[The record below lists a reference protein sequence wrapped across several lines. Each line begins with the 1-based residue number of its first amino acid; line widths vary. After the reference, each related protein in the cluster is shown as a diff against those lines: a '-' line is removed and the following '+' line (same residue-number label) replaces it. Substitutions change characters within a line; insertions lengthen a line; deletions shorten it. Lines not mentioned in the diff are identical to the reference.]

1 MMVLMKALII
11 GEKQYTR
18 GLIKQALED
27 FPTVSVEGEAVTL
40 DTGLRLIEQLK
51 TTVVFLDLGDDVDRY
66 FSFVEK
72 VNELCP
78 NACVIV
84 TSEKDSRELIIR
96 ALRSG
101 ASDYLMFPLRH
112 DEIERAIAKVG
123 RAIEA
128 TSTGHAGLGKVISI
142 FNSKGGSGATTIATN
157 VAANVMKHSDKSGCV
172 VDLDLQMGD
181 VAVYLDLKPKFTLV
195 DVTNNIQRLDSKF
208 LEDSLARHP
217 SGVAVLAHP
226 EEVEEA
232 NAIKPAKI
240 RLVLRLLRG
249 MFDFILID
257 TSHTFDELTIEAFDN
272 SDMVLLVTTVNLP
285 AIRNAR
291 RCLNMFKRLGYGTDK
306 VKLVFNRDDKNNEIS
321 LKEAEKVLNYPVF
334 WKLPNDY
341 PTTIASVNAGEL
353 IHAVAPRSALHQ
365 SMLGLAGA
373 ITEIELEPRGTK
385 GLLGK
390 FLSRG

>member
-1 MMVLMKALII
+1 MFVLMKALII

-18 GLIKQALED
+18 GMIKQALED
-27 FPTVSVEGEAVTL
+27 FPMVSVEGEAVTL
-40 DTGLRLIEQLK
+40 DTGLRLIEQLR
-51 TTVVFLDLGDDVDRY
+51 TSVVFLDLSDDVERY

-72 VNELCP
+72 VNELFP
-78 NACVIV
+78 QTAVIV
-84 TSEKDSRELIIR
+84 TSEKDSREVIIH

-101 ASDYLMFPLRH
+101 ASDFLTFPMRH
-112 DEIERAIAKVG
+112 DELERALAKVG
-123 RAIEA
+123 RVLEA
-128 TSTGHAGLGKVISI
+128 SAGTHTGLGKVVSI

-157 VAANVMKHSDKSGCV
+157 VAANLMRYSDKTACV
-172 VDLDLQMGD
+172 MDLDLQMGD
-181 VAVYLDLKPKFTLV
+181 VAVFLDLKPKFTLV
-195 DVTNNIQRLDSKF
+195 DVTNNIQRLDTKF

-217 SGVAVLAHP
+217 SGIAVLAHP

-249 MFDFILID
+249 MFDYVLID
-257 TSHTFDELTIEAFDN
+257 TSHTFDELTIEAFDG
-272 SDMVLLVTTVNLP
+272 SDMILLVTTVNLP
-285 AIRNAR
+285 SIRNAR

-365 SMLGLAGA
+365 SMLGLAAEISGLDLQPKGA
-373 ITEIELEPRGTK
+373 K

-390 FLSRG
+390 FLARG